1 MSKQTFVANTILTAA
16 QMNTLQ
22 ANDYNQTV
30 STKTANY
37 VLVAGDIGTR
47 VIMNSASATTITIN
61 TSIYAAGDTL
71 FLSNIGVGV
80 CTLTAGT
87 CSITSAGP
95 LAIPQYGGG
104 ILYFTSTSAAI
115 YYPTAVTIPAASSGL
130 TFISG
135 GSVGTGTSFSLPNNS
150 FSATYQN
157 YLILWSQVGKS
168 AGVDLNFRLRATG
181 TDTTSNDYN
190 FSCFTV
196 STSGT
201 YGAVGGGANAAFWSF
216 GEANNTSLGTTSGYS
231 YIYGPQVA
239 DLTAYGSQ
247 TYTSGLAKYSAGR
260 INLSNQYDSLTLFS
274 SGGSVFNSG
283 NYKLYGLADS

>member
-1 MSKQTFVANTILTAA
+1 MANTQITVPIFT
-16 QMNTLQ
+16 TLE
-22 ANDYNQTV
+22 
-30 STKTANY
+30 
-37 VLVAGDIGTR
+37 VLS
-47 VIMNSASATTITIN
+47 SADQN
-61 TSIYAAGDTL
+61 
-71 FLSNIGVGV
+71 
-80 CTLTAGT
+80 LTAGT
-87 CSITSAGP
+87 GCPVFATTVTRDAAFGGAGEKV
-95 LAIPQYGGG
+95 LAEGQICYLESTNVVQ
-104 ILYFTSTSAAI
+104 LYDGANWQTVGPAA
-115 YYPTAVTIPAASSGL
+115 AASSGM

-150 FSATYQN
+150 FTATYQN

-190 FSCFTV
+190 FGCFTV

-216 GEANNTSLGTTSGYS
+216 GECNNTSLGTTSGYS

-274 SGGSVFNSG
+274 AGGSVFNSG